1 MNLWKSSLSVV
12 ASSLSV
18 LAVSTLVN
26 AAEPKVDYQKEL
38 PAAPEGQA
46 TFEPPQEQ
54 HIPDNQYGDMVRQG
68 RDLFVNT
75 QQLRGKNVFNGQNCV
90 NCHLDAGRLA
100 SSAPMWAAFG
110 MYPAYR
116 GKNDKVNTLSERI
129 QGCFTY
135 SMNGIPPESGDGTLV
150 AIEAYFHWLST
161 GAPINQALPGRGY
174 ATLEKPEG
182 GYDRERGG
190 KLYTEQCAV
199 CHGDDGNG
207 QQVAGQIVFP
217 PLWGDGAYNWGAGMH
232 RVNTAAGFIKANM
245 PLGKPNSLSDQDAWD
260 LAAFVN
266 SHERPQDPRRRSQD
280 SLDSTAKTFHN
291 HDGFYGKE
299 LDGKRMGDHDNYG
312 ENPEAASKKPQN
324 VVSTAN

>member
-1 MNLWKSSLSVV
+1 
-12 ASSLSV
+12 
-18 LAVSTLVN
+18 
-26 AAEPKVDYQKEL
+26 
-38 PAAPEGQA
+38 
-46 TFEPPQEQ
+46 
-54 HIPDNQYGDMVRQG
+54 MVRQG

-75 QQLRGKNVFNGQNCV
+75 QQLRGENVFNGQNCV

-150 AIEAYFHWLST
+150 AMETYFHWLST

-174 ATLEKPEG
+174 VKLEKPEG

-190 KLYTEQCAV
+190 KLYTAQCAV

-207 QQVAGQIVFP
+207 QQVAGQVVFP

-266 SHERPQDPRRRSQD
+266 SHERPQDPRRRNQD

-299 LDGKRMGDHDNYG
+299 LNGKRMGDHDNYG
-312 ENPEAASKKPQN
+312 ENPGATSK
-324 VVSTAN
+324 